1 MKRLHFAV
9 GLLAALA
16 CSGLEAQTRLEANIP
31 FEFRMGKTTL
41 PAGDY
46 LFDYSSHL
54 LVVHQANGQHT
65 ALTTLTS
72 PVSRTKATATG
83 IVEFNRYGD
92 DYFLAKIFTARSEE
106 GESVPKSAR
115 EKELVSRTT
124 PAQTEAIV
132 LQTK

>member
-31 FEFRMGKTTL
+31 FEFHLGKTTL

-46 LFDYSSHL
+46 LFDYSSRL
-54 LVVHQANGQHT
+54 LVVHQEDGHRGTVMAM
-65 ALTTLTS
+65 TL
-72 PVSRTKATATG
+72 PVSRTKAAATG

-92 DYFLAKIFTARSEE
+92 AYFLGKIFTPGSPE
-106 GESVPKSAR
+106 GEGVTKTAR
-115 EKELVSRTT
+115 EKEFASRGI
-124 PAQTEAIV
+124 PVQTEAIA

>member
-31 FEFRMGKTTL
+31 FEFKMGKTTL

-54 LVVHQANGQHT
+54 LVVHQENGQHT
-65 ALTTLTS
+65 AVMTLTS
-72 PVSRTKATATG
+72 PVSRTKAPETG
-83 IVEFNRYGD
+83 VVEFNRYGD
-92 DYFLAKIFTARSEE
+92 AYFLAKVFTAGSRD
-106 GESVPKSAR
+106 GEALPKTAR
-115 EKELVSRTT
+115 EKELANRVS
-124 PAQTEAIV
+124 PNQTEVIV

>member
-31 FEFRMGKTTL
+31 FEFRIGKTTL

-46 LFDYSSHL
+46 LFDYSSQL
-54 LVVHQANGQHT
+54 LIVHQGDGHHA
-65 ALTTLTS
+65 AVMTLTL
-72 PVSRTKATATG
+72 PVSRTKAPPTG

-92 DYFLAKIFTARSEE
+92 AYFLSRIFSPGSPE
-106 GESVPKSAR
+106 
-115 EKELVSRTT
+115 
-124 PAQTEAIV
+124 
-132 LQTK
+132 

>member
-31 FEFRMGKTTL
+31 FEFKMGKTTL

-54 LVVHQANGQHT
+54 LVVHQENGQHT
-65 ALTTLTS
+65 AVMTLTS
-72 PVSRTKATATG
+72 PVSRTKAPETG
-83 IVEFNRYGD
+83 VVEFNRYGD
-92 DYFLAKIFTARSEE
+92 AYFLAKVFTAGSRD
-106 GESVPKSAR
+106 GEALPKTAR
-115 EKELVSRTT
+115 EKELANRVS
-124 PAQTEAIV
+124 PNQTEAIV

>member
-1 MKRLHFAV
+1 MTRLHFAV

-31 FEFRMGKTTL
+31 FEFRMGKSTL

-54 LVVHQANGQHT
+54 LVVHQQDGQHT
-65 ALTTLTS
+65 AVMTLTS
-72 PVSRTKATATG
+72 PVSRTKAPETG
-83 IVEFNRYGD
+83 VVEFNRYGD
-92 DYFLAKIFTARSEE
+92 AYFLAKIFSPRSPGGEALPKTAH
-106 GESVPKSAR
+106 
-115 EKELVSRTT
+115 EKELASRAT